1 MDIAIILAV
10 LFAVLGIIFLC
21 GKGSF
26 LIAGYNT
33 ASDEEKAKYDEKRL
47 HLCFSIFCFALSIT
61 IGIMAYIDTESF
73 ALSVG
78 MPIILGL
85 IFLLVVFTSTYC
97 KKNE

>member
-78 MPIILGL
+78 LPMILGL
-85 IFLLVVFTSTYC
+85 IFLLVVFTGTYC
-97 KKNE
+97 KKN